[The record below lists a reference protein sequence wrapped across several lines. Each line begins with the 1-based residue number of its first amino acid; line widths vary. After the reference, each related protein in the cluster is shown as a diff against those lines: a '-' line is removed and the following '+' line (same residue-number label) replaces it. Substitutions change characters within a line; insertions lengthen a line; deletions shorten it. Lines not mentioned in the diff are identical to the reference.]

1 MPKFKITATMYTYL
15 DRGVLGA
22 KDEDE
27 AWQVA
32 KEMDGGDF
40 EKIPWIGDWSVDVN
54 PVIGKKQ
61 NPFT

>member
-1 MPKFKITATMYTYL
+1 MYTYL
-15 DRGVLGA
+15 DGGVIEA